1 MDRYVLFGQPVSH
14 SLSPLIHG
22 LFALQ
27 FDQRL
32 QYGLVDVGAGG
43 FPRAVEEFFAQGG
56 RGANVTV
63 PHKQA
68 AAALAASL
76 TPRAQQAAAVNTLRP
91 GPDGLVGD
99 NTDGTGLLRDLQDN
113 LGIGIRGARVLV
125 IGAGGAVRGILGPLL
140 AEGAASLGIANRTP
154 ATARALVDG
163 FRGLGPVEALSLDEL
178 DAAGH
183 WDLVINGT
191 SAGLAGELP
200 GLPRSLP
207 GRCAAAYDLSY
218 SGHGDTPFQ
227 AWAREAGV
235 HRSFQGLGM
244 LVEQAAEA
252 FFLWRGLRPATGN
265 VIETLRRGSGSGS

>member
-1 MDRYVLFGQPVSH
+1 MDRYVLFGNPVSH

-32 QYGLVDVGAGG
+32 EYGLVNVSAAGFAGA
-43 FPRAVEEFFAQGG
+43 AEAFFAEGG
-56 RGANVTV
+56 CGANVTV

-68 AAALAASL
+68 AAVLAASL

-99 NTDGTGLLRDLQDN
+99 NTDGTGLLRDLHDN
-113 LGIGIRGARVLV
+113 LGIDLRDARVLV

-140 AEGAASLGIANRTP
+140 AEGPASLCIANRTL
-154 ATARALVDG
+154 AAARTLADG
-163 FRGLGPVEALSLDEL
+163 FRGLGPVEARGLDEL
-178 DAAGH
+178 DHGY
-183 WDLVINGT
+183 WDLMINGT
-191 SAGLAGELP
+191 SAGLAGGLP
-200 GLPRSLP
+200 GLPRTLP

-218 SGHGDTPFQ
+218 SGQGDTTFQ
-227 AWAREAGV
+227 AWAREAGS

-244 LVEQAAEA
+244 LVEQAAES
-252 FFLWRGLRPATGN
+252 FFLWRGLRPATAN
-265 VIETLRRGSGSGS
+265 VIETLRRYSGSGS

>member
-32 QYGLVDVGAGG
+32 EYGLVDVGAAG
-43 FPRAVEEFFAQGG
+43 FARAVEAFFAEGG

-68 AAALAASL
+68 AAALVAHL
-76 TPRAQQAAAVNTLRP
+76 TPRAQQAAAVNTLLP

-99 NTDGTGLLRDLQDN
+99 NTDGTGLLRDLRDN
-113 LGIGIRGARVLV
+113 LGIRLQDARVLV
-125 IGAGGAVRGILGPLL
+125 IGAGGAVRGVLGPLL
-140 AEGAASLGIANRTP
+140 TEGPAALCIANRTVT
-154 ATARALVDG
+154 TAETLAKG
-163 FRGLGPVEALSLDEL
+163 FRGLGPVESRSLDEL
-178 DAAGH
+178 DRGH

-191 SAGLAGELP
+191 SAGLTGGLP
-200 GLPRSLP
+200 ELPRSLP

-218 SGHGDTPFQ
+218 SGRGDTRFQ
-227 AWAREAGV
+227 AWARGEGV
-235 HRSFQGLGM
+235 GRSFQGLGM

-265 VIETLRRGSGSGS
+265 VIETLRRGAGSGS